1 MKKKANSFRLVFFL
15 AAAVLHLGLLFLVV
29 FKMEEPPTEEEISV
43 PVMKLVDVR
52 EAPPPPPPRPEKPP
66 EPNQNTVE
74 AVAETMV
81 ETEEVP
87 EEQVPAAAPP
97 QEITAVSSGEDYL
110 PMHKISELPKFSE
123 EAIRRALVYPP
134 IALRSGLEGIVYL
147 ELFVDRQ
154 GEIRRITVLRENPAG
169 RGFAEAAVK
178 AFQGIRAASP
188 ALANGVAVAVRYR
201 YPVRFTIR

>member
-1 MKKKANSFRLVFFL
+1 MKKKKNSFRLVFFL
-15 AAAVLHLGLLFLVV
+15 AAAALHLGLLFLVV
-29 FKMEEPPTEEEISV
+29 FKMEEPPREEEIPV
-43 PVMKLVDVR
+43 RVMKLVDVM
-52 EAPPPPPPRPEKPP
+52 EAPPPPPRPERPP

-81 ETEEVP
+81 ETDEVP
-87 EEQVPAAAPP
+87 EEPVSAAVPVP
-97 QEITAVSSGEDYL
+97 EITAVSSGEDYL

-123 EAIRRALVYPP
+123 EAIRKALVYPP

-147 ELFVDRQ
+147 ELFVDRL
-154 GEIRRITVLRENPAG
+154 GEIRRITVLRENPQG

-178 AFQGIRAASP
+178 AFQGISALSP